1 MELEKRDIFEEQI
14 NEYKKLRP
22 LYKEFHKYMKKVLK
36 NIVRGYSS
44 EFIIQGRVK
53 KISSFAN
60 KLLKSETNITIPFL
74 EINDICGFR
83 IILPNINEL
92 NTVSEAI
99 RDNFLFD
106 TVNGHEMSE
115 LSEISASLGHFQ
127 TYVVQLMPE
136 LKLYERLELKIPDEI
151 FNLKA
156 EIQICTYLSYGW
168 AANQY
173 KVFNQYEFKVPKP
186 YDQELNR
193 VKSLLTIEDE
203 SLNKIMKKMRDYK
216 STIITYMSNE
226 KIKSEI
232 ERLEMVYEADKEN
245 FKNGYRIAKLAM
257 AINDMDKSIE
267 ILNEL
272 MKTESFKHASEL
284 EVAEI
289 LRDLGISHHKK
300 YKKNPMGNEFL
311 RGQNYL
317 REAAQRNPF
326 DSNGWSSLGGTYKS
340 QKNYTKALECYKQAL
355 KVKPGDPYP
364 LGNYLILIIQQTGD
378 LIHIER
384 NYDMIQKAIKKRI
397 RQIEVMVDAPWAF
410 FDVGLFNL
418 FLGNINEALDYY
430 LKGIRYS
437 SDIWMIETT
446 LDTLNNLKIIED
458 KIKNISLV
466 RQVLRLGMIFHPNV
480 IEKTDKMIN
489 ESTLVLD
496 SEMKQMETKFDESIV
511 IIAGGTDKRIERNL
525 ELFNNNLIDAFN
537 NFKGIIISGGTTSG
551 ISNTVGEIQEKYP
564 NNIRTIGYVP
574 SHIPAHIELD
584 KRYSSI
590 HFTEGKD
597 FSIREPIQYWYDI
610 MKSGVVPNKVKL
622 IGINGGN
629 IASFEFHLAIVF
641 GAQVGIMRNS
651 GRAAT
656 ELINDPS
663 WEDPSGP
670 EYGYRPKKLFKV
682 LKNSPED
689 IYNFLT
695 KPFIVDPDIENIQK
709 LLVQHRESGANQYE
723 LNFTTED
730 VDNTIF
736 SGFLTALDHIASHAL
751 KVGEILSIKFS
762 LGHLSGGFFTNRE
775 FKVVLLLNETP
786 SPTLEDKII
795 KLIKDVE
802 DKFSDTFHKLH
813 LGCQS
818 YLGGKE
824 MNDILSNVF
833 GSEILKLIGDK
844 TGTKPLEMPEECD

>member
-1 MELEKRDIFEEQI
+1 MELEKRKLYKEQI
-14 NEYKKLRP
+14 NRYKELRP
-22 LYKEFHKYMKKVLK
+22 LYKEFHKYMKKILK

-60 KLLKSETNITIPFL
+60 KLFKSETTITIPFL
-74 EINDICGFR
+74 EINDLCGLR
-83 IILPNINEL
+83 VILPNINEL
-92 NTVSEAI
+92 NAVSEAI

-106 TVNGHEMSE
+106 TVNGHEISE
-115 LSEISASLGHFQ
+115 LTDISTSLGHFQ

-136 LKLYERLELKIPDEI
+136 LKLYERLGLNIPDNI

-168 AANQY
+168 AANQH
-173 KVFNQYEFKVPKP
+173 KIFSKYEFNVPKP
-186 YDQELNR
+186 YDQELSR

-203 SLNKIMKKMRDYK
+203 SLNKIMKKMRDYENA
-216 STIITYMSNE
+216 IISYMSTE

-232 ERLEMVYEADKEN
+232 ERLEMVYDADKEN
-245 FKNGYRIAKLAM
+245 FKIGYRIAKLAM
-257 AINDMDKSIE
+257 SINNMDKSIG

-272 MKTESFKHASEL
+272 MKSESFKEASEL

-289 LRDLGISHHKK
+289 IRDLGISYHQK
-300 YKKNPMGNEFL
+300 YKKNPKSNEFL
-311 RGQNYL
+311 KGQNYL

-340 QKNYTKALECYKQAL
+340 QKNYPKALECYKQAL
-355 KVKPGDPYP
+355 KVNPGDPYP

-384 NYDMIQKAIKKRI
+384 NYDMIQKAIKKRLK
-397 RQIEVMVDAPWAF
+397 QIEVMVDAPWAF

-418 FLGNINEALDYY
+418 FLGNVNEALDYY

-446 LDTLNNLKIIED
+446 LNTLNNLKIIED
-458 KIKNISLV
+458 KLTSIHLV
-466 RQVLRLGMIFHPNV
+466 RQVLRLGVLFHPNV
-480 IEKTDKMIN
+480 VEKTTKLIN
-489 ESTLVLD
+489 ESTFVLD
-496 SEMKQMETKFDESIV
+496 SERNQMEHNLDESIV
-511 IIAGGTDKRIERNL
+511 IIAGGTDKRFERNL
-525 ELFNNNLIDAFN
+525 EIFNNNLIES
-537 NFKGIIISGGTTSG
+537 FKNYKGTIISGGTLSG
-551 ISNTVGEIQEKYP
+551 ICATVGKIQEKYSD
-564 NNIRTIGYVP
+564 NIKTIGYVP
-574 SHIPAHIELD
+574 SHMPAYVELD
-584 KRYSSI
+584 RRYSSI
-590 HFTEGKD
+590 HFTEGSN

-610 MKSGVVPNKVKL
+610 MKSGIEPSKIKL
-622 IGINGGN
+622 IGINGGDL
-629 IASFEFHLAIVF
+629 AAFEFHLAIVF

-663 WEDPSGP
+663 WEEPTGP
-670 EYGYRPKKLFKV
+670 EYGYKPKKLFKV
-682 LKNSPED
+682 LKNTPED

-709 LLVQHRESGANQYE
+709 LLIQHRESGANQYE

-736 SGFLTALDHIASHAL
+736 SGFLTALDHIASQAL

-762 LGHLSGGFFTNRE
+762 YGHLSGGFFTNKE
-775 FKVVLLLNETP
+775 FKVVFLLNETP
-786 SPTLEDKII
+786 SPTLEEKIVNFI
-795 KLIKDVE
+795 KQVE
-802 DKFSDTFHKLH
+802 AKLGDHLHKLH
-813 LGCQS
+813 LSCQS
-818 YLGGKE
+818 YVGGEK
-824 MNDILSNVF
+824 MNEILSNVF
-833 GSEILKLIGDK
+833 GSEILKLLDK
-844 TGTKPLEMPEECD
+844 KTRTKPLEMPQEM